1 MFKVRLRQLFM
12 IAAFSLV
19 LSGASAADAGWLE
32 TRGSENGKEAVFTNQ
47 GQMNFNREFSTSG
60 GTLKNNYPRR
70 QVPAAKPAAPSA
82 KKSSSAGSGKSSAKS
97 SAAKSAP
104 SASSGASAGSA
115 RIEVSGDTL
124 VYDQGV
130 LPPPTFRRVTVYRG
144 GDWAFATF
152 DPKKRTPR
160 PVSYYGYT
168 YNQNGEREYGWIE
181 ADLND
186 IILKHARER
195 GVDPLLI
202 EIIIRYES
210 NFNPEAVSPVGAGGL
225 MQLMPETAQA
235 LGVSDVFNP
244 DQNVA
249 GGTHYISIQLENFHS
264 VPLALAAYNAGPQA
278 VMKYGGIPPYSE
290 TQYYVNAIY
299 QDYLAGKRRR
309 EAGK

>member
-1 MFKVRLRQLFM
+1 MFSVRLRQMIM
-12 IAAFSLV
+12 IAAFGLIM
-19 LSGASAADAGWLE
+19 SGASIADEGWLE
-32 TRGSENGKEAVFTNQ
+32 TRSGDNGKEAVFTNQ
-47 GQMNFNREFSTSG
+47 GQRNFSRDFSTSG
-60 GTLKNNYPRR
+60 GTLKNNYPSRS
-70 QVPAAKPAAPSA
+70 VPSA
-82 KKSSSAGSGKSSAKS
+82 RPSASSKSSSSSTNK
-97 SAAKSAP
+97 SAAKSSPAKKTS
-104 SASSGASAGSA
+104 SAVSSGSTAGAA

-168 YNQNGEREYGWIE
+168 YNQSGDREYGWIE

-210 NFNPEAVSPVGAGGL
+210 NFNPEAVSPVGASGL
-225 MQLMPETAQA
+225 MQLMPETALA

-249 GGTHYISIQLENFHS
+249 GGTHYIAIQLENFHS

-299 QDYLAGKRRR
+299 QEYLAGKRRR